1 MVKMQ
6 ILHTLWSLRSY
17 NAAYLSA
24 LSLVVIQVGIGCIM
38 RASQTSGKYTF
49 STSSSVTISEFFKFL
64 ISSALIIRSSL
75 RGRRDPA
82 GTHELVPVED
92 GDERVDEKGRGMD
105 ESVGLEDE
113 RLIHPLSDARLN
125 RRGGV
130 VGDYLRSL
138 GMVSVENR
146 YGFAKLA
153 LLYALIN
160 NTVRTN
166 A

>member
-1 MVKMQ
+1 M
-6 ILHTLWSLRSY
+6 
-17 NAAYLSA
+17 
-24 LSLVVIQVGIGCIM
+24 
-38 RASQTSGKYTF
+38 
-49 STSSSVTISEFFKFL
+49 
-64 ISSALIIRSSL
+64 
-75 RGRRDPA
+75 
-82 GTHELVPVED
+82 
-92 GDERVDEKGRGMD
+92 DEKGRGMD